1 GACGYESFAS
11 TLNHGGVATAS
22 SQIYKEGVGCGAC
35 YQIRCTNQ
43 AICRKS
49 GLKVVVTDHTENNQT
64 DFVVSVRT
72 FSSLAQPSK
81 SAELVKMGIANVEY
95 KRIPCEYPGQ
105 NMTLKIDKSSS
116 YPYFLAV
123 QFLYQGGQTD
133 ITSVD
138 VAQVGTSNWKYMT
151 RNHGAVW
158 SIEKPPMGDLSVRWL
173 VTSGYDG
180 YWVWSKRS
188 VLPSNWK
195 VGSVYDSGIQIKEIA
210 QEGCSP

>member
-22 SQIYKEGVGCGAC
+22 PQIYKEGVGCGAC

-49 GLKVVVTDHTENNQT
+49 GVKVVVTDHTENNQT

-72 FSSLAQPSK
+72 FSSFS
-81 SAELVKMGIANVEY
+81 S
-95 KRIPCEYPGQ
+95 
-105 NMTLKIDKSSS
+105 TLKICRACEDGHCECR
-116 YPYFLAV
+116 V
-123 QFLYQGGQTD
+123 QT
-133 ITSVD
+133 VE
-138 VAQVGTSNWKYMT
+138 TSNWKYMT

-158 SIEKPPMGDLSVRWL
+158 SMEKPPRRDLSVRWL

-180 YWVWSKRS
+180 YW
-188 VLPSNWK
+188 
-195 VGSVYDSGIQIKEIA
+195 
-210 QEGCSP
+210 